1 MKNNHNPL
9 VSIVIN
15 NYNYERFLPQAI
27 DSALNQTYSNTEV
40 IVVDDGSTDNSHKI
54 IASYGD
60 KIIPVLKENGGQAS
74 AFNAGFAASRGDII
88 CFLDSDDI
96 FLPEKAA
103 EVVEVFGDRD
113 DLEWCFH
120 PLKFVDVNLADIKGE
135 SSVANKN
142 GHVSSVREYD
152 LRELIKNA
160 KFDPNFPYP
169 STSGLCL
176 KRSLLQ
182 QILPMPDK
190 AGSTLLNDAYLIF
203 TSKGL
208 SKGVALSKELGLY
221 RIHGHNANAIGKETK
236 GKSKDYQ
243 LRTAKINILLA
254 YWVGVNFPSFSKFS
268 NYVMGTGIG
277 VYLRNGGR
285 EAQYQNL
292 IKNHLAS
299 VALPEKLKIY
309 KTAIK
314 NYIENPKF

>member
-1 MKNNHNPL
+1 MKNNPL

-15 NYNYERFLPQAI
+15 NYNYERFLSEAI
-27 DSALNQTYSNTEV
+27 DSALNQTYSNIEV
-40 IVVDDGSTDNSHKI
+40 IVVDDGSTDNSRKI
-54 IASYGD
+54 IGSYGD
-60 KIIPVLKENGGQAS
+60 KIIPILKENGGQAS
-74 AFNAGFAASRGDII
+74 TFNAGFAGSRGDII

-96 FLPEKAA
+96 FLPEKVA
-103 EVVEVFGDRD
+103 EVVEAFGDRQ
-113 DLEWCFH
+113 DLGWCFH
-120 PLKFVDVNLADIKGE
+120 PLKFVDVKLADINTE
-135 SSVANKN
+135 TSITKN
-142 GHVSSVREYD
+142 NHAASVREYD

-208 SKGVALSKELGLY
+208 SKGVALSKALGLY
-221 RIHGHNANAIGKETK
+221 RIHGNNANAIGKESQ
-236 GKSKDYQ
+236 GKAKDYQ

-254 YWVGVNFPSFSKFS
+254 YWIGVKFPSFSKFS

-277 VYLRNGGR
+277 VYLRNGGK
-285 EAQYQNL
+285 EAQYQEL
-292 IKNHLAS
+292 IKSHLAS
-299 VALPEKLKIY
+299 VTILEKLKIY
-309 KTAIK
+309 KTAVK